1 MFTAEAA
8 TRDHRHVGWVRSFEG
23 ARVGG
28 KFSVVVWSG
37 GPDGLP
43 AETTPVSSPVLVA
56 ADGVSVSSSPGEPGS
71 GDANVPPAVEGS
83 QPRAGPETRD
93 TARQAG
99 TARSGALSR
108 RRESARQRLGATQT
122 RYRALAEERP
132 VLGLPFPF
140 VAAYQ
145 RLNCGLLA
153 GSIAFRLFMW
163 LLPFAL
169 VVAGLFSLVV
179 NNANWDVSQ
188 AVQAAGVSGAAS
200 QQVEQAIREAHKSWW
215 IAVFGGLVLTLWTG
229 RALARALTMMHA
241 HVWEMPVPRQSQWQR
256 LVNGVLLLVVFL
268 FAVFASAVT
277 SRLNVLSWF
286 LGAAALTVVVG
297 AGWLLVSKWL
307 PNRATGW
314 RQLLPGALLVGMGLA
329 AMNTAGTVYLPHRIQ
344 HASAMYGTLGV
355 AAAIL
360 IWLFVFG
367 QLVVC
372 AALVNAVW
380 ARYVYGSS
388 GEPG

>member
-1 MFTAEAA
+1 
-8 TRDHRHVGWVRSFEG
+8 
-23 ARVGG
+23 
-28 KFSVVVWSG
+28 
-37 GPDGLP
+37 
-43 AETTPVSSPVLVA
+43 
-56 ADGVSVSSSPGEPGS
+56 VSSSPEPGS
-71 GDANVPPAVEGS
+71 DDASVPLAVDARHSPAEPAS
-83 QPRAGPETRD
+83 AD
-93 TARQAG
+93 TPPQAG
-99 TARSGALSR
+99 TARGGALSR
-108 RRESARQRLGATQT
+108 RKQSARQRLSAAQT
-122 RYRALAEERP
+122 RYRALAERQP

-140 VAAYQ
+140 IANYQ
-145 RLNCGLLA
+145 RPNCALLA
-153 GSIAFRLFMW
+153 GSLAFRLFMW

-179 NNANWDVSQ
+179 NEADWDISQ
-188 AVQAAGVSGAAS
+188 AVHAAGVSGAAS
-200 QQVEQAIREAHKSWW
+200 QEVEQAVLEAHKSWW
-215 IAVFGGLVLTLWTG
+215 IAVFVGLVLTLWTG
-229 RALARALTMMHA
+229 RSLARALTMMHA
-241 HVWEMPVPRQSQWQR
+241 HVWEMPVPRQSQSQR
-256 LVNGVLLLVVFL
+256 LVNGVLLLFVFL

-297 AGWLLVSKWL
+297 VGWLLISKWL
-307 PNRATGW
+307 PSRATSW

-367 QLVVC
+367 QLLVC

-380 ARYVYGSS
+380 ARYVYGSAS
-388 GEPG
+388 KPG